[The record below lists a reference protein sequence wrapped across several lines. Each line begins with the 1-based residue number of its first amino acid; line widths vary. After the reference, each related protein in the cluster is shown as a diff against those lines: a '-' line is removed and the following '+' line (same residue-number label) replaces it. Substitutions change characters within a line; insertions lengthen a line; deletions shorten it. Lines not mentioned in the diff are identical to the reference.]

1 MHDQTKLIEKEKTK
15 KNTHYNKKL
24 IKHHRS
30 QTCMAKLTTKI
41 DDKEQKMTEVS
52 PKIPREI
59 QKIDQ
64 DSCKR
69 ISRAPTKSIQGWL
82 GDHRSERCM
91 TNMTFQIGE
100 DAAQT
105 TK

>member
-1 MHDQTKLIEKEKTK
+1 
-15 KNTHYNKKL
+15 
-24 IKHHRS
+24 
-30 QTCMAKLTTKI
+30 MAKLTTKI
-41 DDKEQKMTEVS
+41 DDNEQKMTEVS